1 MSYKLK
7 TLIVFDTNSLRRTD
21 SGEVVYSSFSFGKPY
36 EVINEFVTSNNLHAD
51 VTLAV
56 SALVIDEIKL
66 QMERSY
72 GKDLQKLKE
81 TKRRMAGLPHISE
94 ELIGIPQAEFDC
106 FEFVEGKATE
116 YLSTNNHVR
125 LLSFREEQSV
135 YILKSLISRVHQ
147 SKPPFFKT
155 AQNSDAGFKDS
166 VIWETL
172 LNYPEVEQFNKIILV
187 TKDKGFEGCEEEFIA
202 KWNRHFKILS
212 APESVNTELGID
224 YGNYIE
230 ERAIYDFTQ
239 TEYFSDYL
247 YEELKVKTSLEFD
260 GQEYKIENFEISDLC
275 KFVSHLAPNE
285 DGVSNILI
293 VSEIKIFFTVNAEKK
308 EHIGEARTILWDD
321 ETKEIISTEY
331 DFELQ

>member
-21 SGEVVYSSFSFGKPY
+21 SGEVVYSSFTFGKPY
-36 EVINEFVTSNNLHAD
+36 EVINEFVTSNNLHGD

-106 FEFVEGKATE
+106 FGFVEGKASE
-116 YLSTNNHVR
+116 YLTANNHVR

-135 YILKSLISRVHQ
+135 DILKSLINRVHQ

-155 AQNSDAGFKDS
+155 TQNSDAGFKDS

-172 LNYPEVEQFNKIILV
+172 LNYSEVEKFNKIILV
-187 TKDKGFEGCEEEFIA
+187 TKDKGFEGCEEEFIS

-224 YGNYIE
+224 YNNYIK
-230 ERAIYDFTQ
+230 ERAIHDFAQ
-239 TEYFSDYL
+239 TEYFIDYL
-247 YEELKVKTSLEFD
+247 KDELKVKTFITIESVDF
-260 GQEYKIENFEISDLC
+260 KIENFAITDIC
-275 KFVSHLAPNE
+275 KYVSRLTPNDE
-285 DGVSNILI
+285 GDENLLVSSIINIHFTQDG
-293 VSEIKIFFTVNAEKK
+293 EKK
-308 EHIGEARTILWDD
+308 VQPVEALTLLWDD
-321 ETKEIISTEY
+321 ETKDIISTEY
-331 DFELQ
+331 DFELK